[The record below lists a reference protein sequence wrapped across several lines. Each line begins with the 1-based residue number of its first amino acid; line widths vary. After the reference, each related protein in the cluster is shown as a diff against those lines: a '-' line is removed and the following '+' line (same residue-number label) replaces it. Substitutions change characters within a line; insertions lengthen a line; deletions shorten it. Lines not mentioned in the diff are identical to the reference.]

1 MSQENDPYVIE
12 TCSEKKDRPSFFDL
26 FRRARDDVRVE
37 IIVRNTLPSEAKLR
51 KSLSS
56 RRGKTYS
63 WKMSTCDLTSRN
75 WPRGVAATASSS
87 SLHRARL
94 RCAASRGDHGM
105 MTSAPRTL
113 PPSSKAT
120 TRFYDGVGVFASL
133 SGPRKTPVVRWKHI
147 AAVISVA
154 TRTRVG
160 SSTPAAPAE
169 GRIRFHHQAFS
180 SPRKLDPCSGFTL

>member
-1 MSQENDPYVIE
+1 MLYECFFFFLVFLHLSQENDPCNIE
-12 TCSEKKDRPSFFDL
+12 TCSAKKDRPSF

-51 KSLSS
+51 KSLLS

-94 RCAASRGDHGM
+94 RCAAFRGDHGM

-133 SGPRKTPVVRWKHI
+133 S
-147 AAVISVA
+147 
-154 TRTRVG
+154 
-160 SSTPAAPAE
+160 
-169 GRIRFHHQAFS
+169 
-180 SPRKLDPCSGFTL
+180 